1 MNAKTMAIE
10 LDLQV
15 AFGTGDL
22 PTEEDFGKWVAAAL
36 DQREQAELTIRIVD
50 REESRMLNHTYRDKD
65 SDTNVL
71 SFPADLPDSIEIPL
85 LGDIVI
91 CAPRVAQE
99 ASAQNTHEQFHWA
112 HLTVHGVLHLLGFD
126 HQEDEE
132 AEIMEAM
139 ETSILASLGFPD
151 PYSWPPGS

>member
-1 MNAKTMAIE
+1 MAIE

-15 AFGTGDL
+15 VFDTTDL
-22 PTEEDFGKWVAAAL
+22 PSEERFGQWVAAAL
-36 DQREQAELTIRIVD
+36 EQRDDAELTIRIVD
-50 REESRMLNHTYRDKD
+50 RSESRKLNHTYRDKD

-71 SFPADLPDSIEIPL
+71 SFPADLPEGIEIPL

-91 CAPRVAQE
+91 CAPLVAEE
-99 ASAQNTHEQFHWA
+99 ASTQKKDVQFHWA

-126 HQEDEE
+126 HQDDEE
-132 AEIMEAM
+132 AEKMEAK

>member
-1 MNAKTMAIE
+1 MAIE

-15 AFGTGDL
+15 VFDTTDL
-22 PTEEDFGKWVAAAL
+22 PSEESFGQWVAAAL
-36 DQREQAELTIRIVD
+36 EQWDDAELTIRIVD
-50 REESRMLNHTYRDKD
+50 RPESRKLNHTYRNKD

-71 SFPADLPDSIEIPL
+71 SFPADLPEGIEIPL

-91 CAPRVAQE
+91 CAPLVAQE
-99 ASAQNTHEQFHWA
+99 ASTQKKDVQFHWA

-126 HQEDEE
+126 HQDDEE
-132 AEIMEAM
+132 AEKMEAK